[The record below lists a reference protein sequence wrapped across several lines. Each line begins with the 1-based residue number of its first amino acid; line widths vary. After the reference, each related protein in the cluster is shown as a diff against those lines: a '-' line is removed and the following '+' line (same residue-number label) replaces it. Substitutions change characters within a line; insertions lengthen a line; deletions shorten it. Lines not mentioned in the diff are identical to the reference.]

1 MTRNLRE
8 TKPWN
13 WSREK
18 HCPTFVLSPVSI
30 AQRKRNKVRD
40 FLGDLVLENSMANAR
55 LTEYLGGYL
64 GSKTKGTLNAEFVKV
79 AWALEHSVESIVR
92 PGIAKTEY
100 GYHVIVVTAPK
111 SR

>member
-1 MTRNLRE
+1 M
-8 TKPWN
+8 
-13 WSREK
+13 
-18 HCPTFVLSPVSI
+18 V
-30 AQRKRNKVRD
+30 
-40 FLGDLVLENSMANAR
+40 NAR
-55 LTEYLGGYL
+55 LTEHLGGYL